1 MIRYEVRLEV
11 DPSVAGA
18 VEAYMRDTHIP
29 EIMATGHFVRAHFD
43 RAESGI
49 YRTTYVARDRAA
61 FDQYIERHFAR
72 LREDFLAHFPD
83 GIVPARELWTEQE
96 SWP

>member
-18 VEAYMRDTHIP
+18 VEEYMRASHIP
-29 EIMATGHFVRAHFD
+29 AIMATGHFTRAHFD
-43 RAESGI
+43 RAESGAF
-49 YRTTYVARDRAA
+49 RTTYVTETREA
-61 FDQYIERHFAR
+61 FDQYVSGHFAR
-72 LREDFLAHFPD
+72 FREEFLAHFPT
-83 GIVPARELWTEQE
+83 GIVPSRELWTEQE